1 MKSTIAVTSFP
12 SEQLI
17 VAAAADNDDASTS
30 STVPTTSSSGAMMLK
45 KPQHLQLCDRQGSDD
60 TLISIVDDNSS
71 NSKRKFVQ
79 FAAET
84 TEFSPQ
90 HDIVLDNN
98 NNNNNTT
105 WYSAQDYS
113 EFKQDCKRVCREII
127 VSDIS
132 HPEQRESRTAVQAV
146 FAAYNRQAA
155 PEDNDIAPQDDDD
168 DEQRLFDQWIA
179 TTPHRLGLE
188 VGSNRYLTVQKAER
202 RTALLDT
209 VLNLQHTA
217 RQLND
222 NNNNNNAP
230 VVLPAD
236 VLAQVIAD
244 ACAPQTRPSRILAR
258 RVGAAQ
264 ARNC

>member
-30 STVPTTSSSGAMMLK
+30 STVPTTSSGGAMMLK

-90 HDIVLDNN
+90 HDIVLDN

-222 NNNNNNAP
+222 DDNDNNNAP

-244 ACAPQTRPSRILAR
+244 ACAPQTRPSRLLAR